1 MVSSRRVERTLSDQ
15 ALQPPGR
22 YYRQLSMFGGLY
34 SDVGDQ
40 FYRYEAS
47 LMSQLLNRLATKARA
62 CGVRSAI
69 DERSP
74 TGRRSAPIRRA
85 SGAELVT
92 IRGLTYSIKSEE
104 DLFILTEIFDQQC
117 YNFQTSGETVVI
129 DIGMN
134 IGIASLFFA
143 SDPNVCRV
151 YSFEPFKRT
160 YELACANLRLNPIYE
175 AKITT
180 HNFGLSGQDSTQ
192 ELPYIEERKGSL
204 GVQGMPN
211 NFTPAAVDLN
221 LQRIELREAA
231 TVLRPIFA
239 AHANANIVL
248 KMDCEGSEYG
258 IFENLAAAQMLGR
271 FQAIMLE
278 WHREGPRPLRD
289 ALHEH
294 GFEVFTFGDHPSQVG
309 MLYAVR

>member
-1 MVSSRRVERTLSDQ
+1 
-15 ALQPPGR
+15 
-22 YYRQLSMFGGLY
+22 
-34 SDVGDQ
+34 
-40 FYRYEAS
+40 
-47 LMSQLLNRLATKARA
+47 MSQLLNRLATKARA
-62 CGVRSAI
+62 MRRTQRYRRTLSDMGATFTPDSA
-69 DERSP
+69 R
-74 TGRRSAPIRRA
+74 

-104 DLFILTEIFDQQC
+104 DLFILTEIFEHQC

-143 SDPNVCRV
+143 SDPNVRHV

-160 YELACANLRLNPIYE
+160 YELACANLRLNPTFE
-175 AKITT
+175 AKITP
-180 HNFGLSGQDSTQ
+180 HNFGLAGQDSTQ

-204 GVQGMPN
+204 GVQGMPS

-221 LQRIELREAA
+221 VQRIELREAA
-231 TVLRPIFA
+231 AVLRPIFA
-239 AHANANIVL
+239 ANPHANIVL

-258 IFENLAAAQMLGR
+258 IFENLAAAGMLGR
-271 FQAIMLE
+271 FQAVMLE

-309 MLYAVR
+309 MLYAVRAKPARQSDEQSSQKAQQCPGDEALTSAMSKVAELSRL